1 MALVGLLAK
10 LCEEAFLTYWRWK
23 MNVLNAIVRL
33 SKDAELRFLADG
45 TPVAQLNMALQ
56 SGYGEK
62 AVTTWLTGNMFGK
75 RAETL
80 SPMLKKGQQV
90 GIVGELTN
98 RKYTAKDGTDKYSL
112 EVRLT
117 DITLLGKA
125 NVSGS
130 EDNASGNAKTA
141 HEGVSDEMLDD
152 LPF

>member
-1 MALVGLLAK
+1 
-10 LCEEAFLTYWRWK
+10 

-45 TPVAQLNMALQ
+45 TPVAQVNMALQ

-80 SPMLKKGQQV
+80 SPMLKKGNQV

-98 RKYTAKDGTDKYSL
+98 RKYTAKDGTEKYSL

-117 DITLLGKA
+117 DITLLGKV
-125 NVSGS
+125 N
-130 EDNASGNAKTA
+130 ENNAPESVKKSTTTDSLD
-141 HEGVSDEMLDD
+141 ELESDI
-152 LPF
+152 PF

>member
-1 MALVGLLAK
+1 
-10 LCEEAFLTYWRWK
+10 
-23 MNVLNAIVRL
+23 MNTLSGIVRL
-33 SKDAELRFLADG
+33 SKDAELKFLPDG
-45 TPVAQLNMALQ
+45 TAVAQLNMALQ

-80 SPMLKKGQQV
+80 SPMLKKGNQV

-98 RKYTAKDGTDKYSL
+98 RKYPAKDGTDKYSL

-125 NVSGS
+125 NVSDS
-130 EDNASGNAKTA
+130 KNNASASAETSSA
-141 HEGVSDEMLDD
+141 MDDLDD
-152 LPF
+152 LSDSIPF

>member
-1 MALVGLLAK
+1 
-10 LCEEAFLTYWRWK
+10 

-33 SKDAELRFLADG
+33 SKDAELKFLTDG

-62 AVTTWLTGNMFGK
+62 AVTSWLTGNMFGK

-98 RKYTAKDGTDKYSL
+98 RKYVAKDGAEKYSL

-117 DITLLGKA
+117 DITLLGKV
-125 NVSGS
+125 NISGG
-130 EDNASGNAKTA
+130 EDNAPANVKTGTVTGN
-141 HEGVSDEMLDD
+141 SDSFEDD
-152 LPF
+152 IPF